1 MLSYCFST
9 NSCSEPNFFKVIPYM
24 TAAWIAILYAPI
36 PDQMKSSLFHF
47 GSWVFIGLSS
57 LVALFAFFRPRHL
70 IYGESGHRAE
80 RRIELGTEK
89 RVYTDDE
96 LQKLERSSNP
106 KQIESGKDKE

>member
-1 MLSYCFST
+1 
-9 NSCSEPNFFKVIPYM
+9 M

-47 GSWVFIGLSS
+47 GSWIFVGLAS

-80 RRIELGTEK
+80 RKIELGTEK

-96 LQKLERSSNP
+96 FAQLERSSNI
-106 KQIESGKDKE
+106 KQISDREEKD